1 MPLILILLLAVF
13 QCSITNYLIMNPDYY
28 QLGPYSWESNDFR
41 AMRLGDA
48 VAGLDSL
55 DTDMVTTLMVE
66 HDYDLTGIKDT
77 RYDNKL
83 LAAARPADYRK
94 LKHAYE
100 TVLGDLKYFPI
111 PKSRNKDTPEVV
123 FEDGWMDGRGYVSGG
138 DGSGS
143 GAGESGPGR
152 AGAGQSGTG
161 RTDTGQSGADQADTG
176 QSGADQADTGQ
187 AGGRKSSP
195 KRRHEGCDIM
205 GSKMPPG
212 YYPVV
217 SMTDGVIEKIGW
229 LEMGGWRVGV
239 RAPGGAY
246 LYYAHLY
253 DYAGNFKEGDRVKAG
268 ELIGYMGDTGYGKT
282 EGTRG
287 NFDVHLH
294 VGIYIK
300 TDHNEEMSVNPYWIL
315 KWLEKKRLVFTY

>member
-13 QCSITNYLIMNPDYY
+13 QCSITNYLIANPDYY
-28 QLGPYSWESNDFR
+28 QLGPYSWESDDFR
-41 AMRLGDA
+41 AMSLGDA
-48 VAGLDSL
+48 VAGLDNL
-55 DTDMVTTLMVE
+55 DPDMVATLMVE
-66 HDYDLTGIKDT
+66 HDYDLTGI
-77 RYDNKL
+77 N
-83 LAAARPADYRK
+83 
-94 LKHAYE
+94 E
-100 TVLGDLKYFPI
+100 TVLGDLEYFPI
-111 PKSRNKDTPEVV
+111 PESRNKDTPEVA
-123 FEDGWMDGRGYVSGG
+123 FENGWMDGRGYVSGG
-138 DGSGS
+138 ENGGGDNSR
-143 GAGESGPGR
+143 EN
-152 AGAGQSGTG
+152 
-161 RTDTGQSGADQADTG
+161 
-176 QSGADQADTGQ
+176 
-187 AGGRKSSP
+187 GGRKNSP

-217 SMTDGVIEKIGW
+217 SMTDGIIEKIGW
-229 LEMGGWRVGV
+229 LEMGGWRIGV

-253 DYAGNFKEGDRVKAG
+253 SYAGDFKEGDRVKAG

>member
-13 QCSITNYLIMNPDYY
+13 QCSITNYLIANPDYY
-28 QLGPYSWESNDFR
+28 QLGPYSWESDDFR
-41 AMRLGDA
+41 AMSLGAA
-48 VAGLDSL
+48 VAGLDNL
-55 DTDMVTTLMVE
+55 DPDMVATLMVE
-66 HDYDLTGIKDT
+66 HDYDLTGLKDT
-77 RYDNKL
+77 RYNNRL

-100 TVLGDLKYFPI
+100 TVLGDLEYFPI
-111 PKSRNKDTPEVV
+111 PESRKN
-123 FEDGWMDGRGYVSGG
+123 
-138 DGSGS
+138 
-143 GAGESGPGR
+143 
-152 AGAGQSGTG
+152 
-161 RTDTGQSGADQADTG
+161 
-176 QSGADQADTGQ
+176 
-187 AGGRKSSP
+187 SP

-217 SMTDGVIEKIGW
+217 SMTDGIIEKIGW
-229 LEMGGWRVGV
+229 LEMGGWRIGV

-253 DYAGNFKEGDRVKAG
+253 SYAGDFKEGDRIKAG

>member
-1 MPLILILLLAVF
+1 
-13 QCSITNYLIMNPDYY
+13 
-28 QLGPYSWESNDFR
+28 
-41 AMRLGDA
+41 
-48 VAGLDSL
+48 
-55 DTDMVTTLMVE
+55 
-66 HDYDLTGIKDT
+66 
-77 RYDNKL
+77 
-83 LAAARPADYRK
+83 
-94 LKHAYE
+94 
-100 TVLGDLKYFPI
+100 
-111 PKSRNKDTPEVV
+111 
-123 FEDGWMDGRGYVSGG
+123 
-138 DGSGS
+138 
-143 GAGESGPGR
+143 
-152 AGAGQSGTG
+152 
-161 RTDTGQSGADQADTG
+161 
-176 QSGADQADTGQ
+176 
-187 AGGRKSSP
+187 
-195 KRRHEGCDIM
+195 
-205 GSKMPPG
+205 MPPG

-229 LEMGGWRVGV
+229 LEMGGWRIGV

-253 DYAGNFKEGDRVKAG
+253 SYAGDFKEGDRVKAG

>member
-13 QCSITNYLIMNPDYY
+13 QCPITNYLIANPDYY
-28 QLGPYSWESNDFR
+28 QLGPYSWESDDFR
-41 AMRLGDA
+41 AMSLGDA
-48 VAGLDSL
+48 VAGLDNL
-55 DTDMVTTLMVE
+55 DPDMVATLMVE
-66 HDYDLTGIKDT
+66 HDYDLTGLKDT
-77 RYDNKL
+77 RYNNRL

-100 TVLGDLKYFPI
+100 TVLGDLEYFPI
-111 PKSRNKDTPEVV
+111 PE
-123 FEDGWMDGRGYVSGG
+123 SGG
-138 DGSGS
+138 ENG
-143 GAGESGPGR
+143 GEN
-152 AGAGQSGTG
+152 
-161 RTDTGQSGADQADTG
+161 
-176 QSGADQADTGQ
+176 
-187 AGGRKSSP
+187 GGRKNSP

-217 SMTDGVIEKIGW
+217 SMTDGIIEKIGW
-229 LEMGGWRVGV
+229 LEMGGWRIGV

-253 DYAGNFKEGDRVKAG
+253 SYAGDFKEGDRVKAG

>member
-13 QCSITNYLIMNPDYY
+13 QCSITNYLITNPDYY

-66 HDYDLTGIKDT
+66 HDYDLTGLKDT
-77 RYDNKL
+77 RYNNRL

-138 DGSGS
+138 GDGG
-143 GAGESGPGR
+143 GRGDGQAESGQEGGGQTDNGQEDSGR
-152 AGAGQSGTG
+152 QN
-161 RTDTGQSGADQADTG
+161 
-176 QSGADQADTGQ
+176 
-187 AGGRKSSP
+187 SP

-205 GSKMPPG
+205 GAKMPPG

-217 SMTDGVIEKIGW
+217 SMTDGVIVKNRMAGD
-229 LEMGGWRVGV
+229 GGWRIACGL
-239 RAPGGAY
+239 PGEPICTMRISMTMPGD
-246 LYYAHLY
+246 L
-253 DYAGNFKEGDRVKAG
+253 KEGDRVKAG
-268 ELIGYMGDTGYGKT
+268 ELIGYMGDTGYGKD
-282 EGTRG
+282 RG
-287 NFDVHLH
+287 DQREF
-294 VGIYIK
+294 
-300 TDHNEEMSVNPYWIL
+300 
-315 KWLEKKRLVFTY
+315 

>member
-13 QCSITNYLIMNPDYY
+13 QCSITNYLIANPDYY
-28 QLGPYSWESNDFR
+28 QLGPYSWESGDFR
-41 AMRLGDA
+41 AMRLGNT

-55 DTDMVTTLMVE
+55 DPDMVTTLMVE

-77 RYDNKL
+77 RYNNRI

-94 LKHAYE
+94 LKQAYE

-111 PKSRNKDTPEVV
+111 PESRNRNTPEVV
-123 FEDGWMDGRGYVSGG
+123 FEDGWMDGRGYVS
-138 DGSGS
+138 SGQT
-143 GAGESGPGR
+143 GE
-152 AGAGQSGTG
+152 
-161 RTDTGQSGADQADTG
+161 
-176 QSGADQADTGQ
+176 GQ
-187 AGGRKSSP
+187 AGGGQAGSGQNGGGQADSGQTGGSQNGGSP

-217 SMTDGVIEKIGW
+217 SMTDGIIEKIGW
-229 LEMGGWRVGV
+229 LEMGGWRIGI

-253 DYAGNFKEGDRVKAG
+253 DYAGDFKEGDRVKAG

-315 KWLEKKRLVFTY
+315 KWLEKRRQVFTY